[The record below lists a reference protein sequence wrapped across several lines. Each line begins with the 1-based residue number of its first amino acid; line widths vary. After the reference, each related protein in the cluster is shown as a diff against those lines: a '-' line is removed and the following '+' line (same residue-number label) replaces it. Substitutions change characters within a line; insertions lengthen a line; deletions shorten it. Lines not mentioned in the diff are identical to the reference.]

1 MSKLKKLVKESFGD
15 RKFGE
20 PLPTFSGV
28 MKDHQLGKV
37 YTDKDRPPFQVK
49 EETIIESI
57 PSYFSGY
64 FQNLDANV
72 ERLEK
77 NVKQLIKDLGKDGL
91 KKESLEVASLYKK
104 HIIEFKVKLKNF
116 KKKYRD

>member
-1 MSKLKKLVKESFGD
+1 MIKLKKIIKEAFGD

-20 PLPTFSGV
+20 PLPTFTGV
-28 MKDHQLGKV
+28 MNDYQAGKL
-37 YTDKDRPPFQVK
+37 YTDKTEKQ
-49 EETIIESI
+49 ISESI
-57 PSYFSGY
+57 PDYFRGYFSNIDG
-64 FQNLDANV
+64 NV

-104 HIIEFKVKLKNF
+104 HIIEFKVKMKIF
-116 KKKYRD
+116 EKKVP